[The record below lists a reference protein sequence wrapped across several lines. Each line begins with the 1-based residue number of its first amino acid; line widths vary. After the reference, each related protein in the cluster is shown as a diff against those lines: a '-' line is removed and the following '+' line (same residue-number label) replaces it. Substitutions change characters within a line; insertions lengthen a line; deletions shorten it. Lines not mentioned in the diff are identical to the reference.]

1 MKVDIH
7 DPAESL
13 FEKIMAH
20 FGWYK
25 VMKVEL
31 PVENLEVTHI
41 FTMKPLETKSV
52 EFPNFPVKRPT
63 VKKPTSRK
71 KNNAT

>member
-13 FEKIMAH
+13 IEKIMAH

-31 PVENLEVTHI
+31 PVENLEVNHI

-52 EFPNFPVKRPT
+52 EFPLKRPA
-63 VKKPTSRK
+63 VKKPTPRK
-71 KNNAT
+71 KTNAK